1 MEHMIPIRR
10 IIEFKEFHSANRK
23 ILHGIRSK
31 LFISESTF
39 IPTRVE
45 ACLRICNSCC
55 ATNVKKNL
63 KANNRNLIAKLPKPS
78 PELLLR
84 S

>member
-39 IPTRVE
+39 HSDTCRG
-45 ACLRICNSCC
+45 LL
-55 ATNVKKNL
+55 THL
-63 KANNRNLIAKLPKPS
+63 Q
-78 PELLLR
+78 LLLR
-84 S
+84 NECQEKPKSKQ